1 MHALQLLPLLLI
13 VLEALSRRF
22 AALRDDAVRARL
34 MGLAAI
40 GYAGLVVVLTWQ
52 ALRGQS
58 IVHPD
63 AITLLALAGV
73 VLLVGVPAAALLRR
87 AQ

>member
-1 MHALQLLPLLLI
+1 
-13 VLEALSRRF
+13 LSRRF
-22 AALRDDAVRARL
+22 ARLRDDAVRARL

-63 AITLLALAGV
+63 ALTLLALAGV
-73 VLLVGVPAAALLRR
+73 VVLVGVPATALLRR